1 MPPTFAA
8 LFAVTRAGGYVFD
21 DPELGA
27 SARLMHGNQEFD
39 FHRPVR
45 PGDVLECRPRITR
58 ILSRRG
64 SEFLTLQ
71 VDCVDA
77 GTGEPVV
84 TSRQT
89 VVFLPGRDS

>member
-1 MPPTFAA
+1 
-8 LFAVTRAGGYVFD
+8 
-21 DPELGA
+21 
-27 SARLMHGNQEFD
+27 MHGNQEFD

-45 PGDVLECRPRITR
+45 PDDVLECRPWITR

-71 VDCVDA
+71 VDCVEAD
-77 GTGEPVV
+77 TGEPVV

-89 VVFLPGRDS
+89 VVFLPARDG